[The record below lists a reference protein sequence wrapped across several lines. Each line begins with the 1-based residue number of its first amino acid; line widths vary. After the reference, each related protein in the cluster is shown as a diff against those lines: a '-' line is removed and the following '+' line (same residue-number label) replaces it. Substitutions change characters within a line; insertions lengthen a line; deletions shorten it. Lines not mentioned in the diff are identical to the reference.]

1 MKLFRFV
8 FLTGAALSTI
18 SAAERWYEIR
28 LAGAPTGYVHESV
41 EPRPNGATYTT
52 EEMLFVINR
61 MGSKVEVRSKG
72 QTLEDGAGLFVSLE
86 SETSSSQQTTTFHA
100 TRTATGIELQTRTGD
115 KSYTRVIP
123 VSEPIY
129 GTEGAERLTREKA
142 NNKVTFAMFQPE
154 FGGLVHYTRT
164 LLSRDRLPVPGEGA
178 VLEETSD
185 TTPGITRIT
194 LDRDGNPIERSYD
207 LPFGHVVARVTTR
220 ETALAAAEG
229 SELPAESW
237 GRTLAHSNIRLP
249 DPRSIERVKLKLTQ
263 HHPELGWPTFDGPTQ
278 RVLEKTANTVVLE
291 VLRPSLNPTTTQI
304 DEASYLK
311 PNALL
316 QSDESEVM
324 RLARTIAGN
333 EPDRFKAARKLQD
346 WSAANM
352 KLGLGIAGAPASEV
366 ARNRSGTCI
375 AYSILLASLDRAAG
389 IPSRF
394 AMGYVYVDGIW
405 GAHAWTEVLVNGQ
418 WIPLDS
424 AVYRPGIADAA
435 RFQFGSYTLD
445 DQMSAAT
452 ADGARMYG
460 NIDVAVLE
468 YTING
473 HTIRVPEGAPDH
485 TIAGDTYGNQW
496 LGISVRKPDGAR
508 FTTLDAVYPDSTV
521 VAVESDSGKVT
532 IEQAHAHTTVD
543 GKPGLVV
550 SSAMKTR
557 LAIADGESFWV
568 LTAEGND
575 GERLLNEVASGWKWI
590 SGK

>member
-1 MKLFRFV
+1 
-8 FLTGAALSTI
+8 
-18 SAAERWYEIR
+18 
-28 LAGAPTGYVHESV
+28 
-41 EPRPNGATYTT
+41 
-52 EEMLFVINR
+52 
-61 MGSKVEVRSKG
+61 
-72 QTLEDGAGLFVSLE
+72 
-86 SETSSSQQTTTFHA
+86 
-100 TRTATGIELQTRTGD
+100 
-115 KSYTRVIP
+115 
-123 VSEPIY
+123 
-129 GTEGAERLTREKA
+129 
-142 NNKVTFAMFQPE
+142 
-154 FGGLVHYTRT
+154 
-164 LLSRDRLPVPGEGA
+164 
-178 VLEETSD
+178 
-185 TTPGITRIT
+185 
-194 LDRDGNPIERSYD
+194 
-207 LPFGHVVARVTTR
+207 
-220 ETALAAAEG
+220 
-229 SELPAESW
+229 
-237 GRTLAHSNIRLP
+237 
-249 DPRSIERVKLKLTQ
+249 
-263 HHPELGWPTFDGPTQ
+263 
-278 RVLEKTANTVVLE
+278 
-291 VLRPSLNPTTTQI
+291 
-304 DEASYLK
+304 LK

-418 WIPLDS
+418 WIPFDS

-568 LTAEGND
+568 LTTEGND

>member
-1 MKLFRFV
+1 MKLLRIV
-8 FLTGAALSTI
+8 FLTAAALSTL
-18 SAAERWYEIR
+18 AAADRWYEIR

-41 EPRPNGATYTT
+41 DALPNGATCTT
-52 EEMLFVINR
+52 EEMLFAINR
-61 MGSKVEVRSKG
+61 MGSKVEVKSKS
-72 QTLEDGAGLFVSLE
+72 QTLEDRAGLFVSLE
-86 SETSSSQQTTTFHA
+86 SEASSSQQSTVFHA
-100 TRTATGIELQTRTGD
+100 TRTETGIELQTRAGD

-129 GTEGAERLTREKA
+129 GPEGAERLTREHLKIV
-142 NNKVTFAMFQPE
+142 NDKITFAMFQPE
-154 FGGLVHYTRT
+154 FGGLIHVTRT
-164 LLSRDRLPVPGEGA
+164 LASGA
-178 VLEETSD
+178 IVEEHSD

-194 LDRDGNPIERSYD
+194 LDRDGNAIERSYD

-220 ETALAAAEG
+220 EIALAAAEG
-229 SELPAESW
+229 AELPAESW

-249 DPRSIERVKLKLTQ
+249 DPRAIERVKLKLT
-263 HHPELGWPTFDGPTQ
+263 HHRPDLGWPAFDAPTQ
-278 RVLEKTANTVVLE
+278 RVIEKSGNTVVLE
-291 VLRPSLNPTTTQI
+291 VSRPSLNPTTTQV

-316 QSDESEVM
+316 QSDDSEVM
-324 RLARTIAGN
+324 RLAKTIAAG

-352 KLGLGIAGAPASEV
+352 KLGLGVAGAPASEV

-389 IPSRF
+389 IPSRYVS
-394 AMGYVYVDGIW
+394 GYVYVDGIW

-424 AVYRPGIADAA
+424 AIYRPGIADAA
-435 RFQFGSYTLD
+435 RFQFGSYALD
-445 DQMSAAT
+445 DQMSAAN

-460 NIDVAVLE
+460 NIDVTVLE

-473 HTIRVPEGAPDH
+473 HTIQVPENAQDH
-485 TIAGDTYGNQW
+485 TIVGDTYHNPW

-508 FTTLDAVYPDSTV
+508 FTSLDAVYPDATV

-550 SSAMKTR
+550 SSSAMKTR
-557 LAIADGESFWV
+557 LAIVDGESFWV
-568 LTAEGND
+568 LTAEGKD

-590 SGK
+590 SAK